1 MNSNIQPIDSN
12 RKKVQK
18 MLFIYNA
25 LENGWMVRKT
35 NDAYVFSKKHENK
48 REVFDINYL
57 EQFLDS
63 VIDIRK

>member
-1 MNSNIQPIDSN
+1 MISNIQPIESN

-25 LENGWMVRKT
+25 LENGWMVRKK
-35 NDAYVFSKKHENK
+35 NDAYIFSKKHENK

-63 VIDIRK
+63 VVEIRK